1 MGDLLGKKL
10 LNYRIEKLLGQGGMG
25 EAYLGVH
32 TEIERKVAIKVI
44 SPHLARDE
52 RIRERFRREA
62 LILSRLNHPNI
73 VQLYDFW
80 DRPEGL
86 FLIMEYVDGI
96 SLDRYIHR
104 VVRGPLPLR
113 LAIDIFLQVLEAFQ
127 YAHQQGIIHRD
138 IKPSNILIRKEQDYY
153 SVKVLD
159 FGIAR
164 ILSGDTTQDGKQTEL
179 TKTGTTLGTIA
190 YMSPEQIKAKTSADI
205 DHRSDIYSLGIVFF
219 EMLTGQPMYDRSE
232 LSEFDLLLKI
242 AMEPPPSLLSV
253 NPNLP
258 PELDTILQKA
268 LAKSPKDRYQ
278 SCLEFAADLMRFSLQ
293 NKIETQTLSATSHP
307 MNPALTQPTVVP
319 GGRSPS
325 LLQNTL
331 IKLRNSLSLK
341 TQTKPQKT
349 AYLAGIIIA
358 LLALLLWGGISWY
371 TGYRS
376 KQQALQVARDFV
388 EKALRQHDPVLLSTL
403 LTDTLEYFFDK
414 PQKTISEIK
423 KGYMDF
429 WQTLQSDSVSWVGDL
444 SVSKHEGVW
453 IVQGTLYYAYTT
465 RPRKEVEYKKRYN
478 KLRGRY
484 DTYPETRIIPS
495 QTICKMKTLQI
506 AIKSSKILRITQ
518 LDENI
523 CR

>member
-1 MGDLLGKKL
+1 MADLLGKKL

-25 EAYLGVH
+25 EVYLGVH

-127 YAHQQGIIHRD
+127 YAHQQGVIHRD
-138 IKPSNILIRKEQDYY
+138 IKPSNILIRKDQEYY

-164 ILSGDTTQDGKQTEL
+164 ILSGDGTQGEKQVEL

-258 PELDTILQKA
+258 PELDAILQKA

-278 SCLEFAADLMRFSLQ
+278 SCLEFAADLMRFSAQHKVEPQL
-293 NKIETQTLSATSHP
+293 ITATPSSV
-307 MNPALTQPTVVP
+307 NPALTQPTIASP
-319 GGRSPS
+319 ARSLS

-331 IKLRNSLSLK
+331 IKLRDSLGIKSPAESRK
-341 TQTKPQKT
+341 
-349 AYLAGIIIA
+349 AIYWAGAIIA
-358 LLALLLWGGISWY
+358 LLAILLWGGITWY
-371 TGYRS
+371 ENYRS
-376 KQQALQVARDFV
+376 KQQALQTARDFV
-388 EKALRQHDPVLLSTL
+388 EKALRQHDTVLLSTL
-403 LTDTLEYFFDK
+403 LADTLDQFFDK
-414 PQKTISEIK
+414 PKKALSEIK
-423 KGYMDF
+423 KGYVDF
-429 WQTLQSDSVSWVGDL
+429 WQSLQRDSVSWVGDL
-444 SVSKHEGVW
+444 SVSREEGLWV
-453 IVQGTLYYAYTT
+453 VQGTLYYAYTT

-478 KLRGRY
+478 RLWGRY
-484 DTYPETRIIPS
+484 DTYPETRLVPS
-495 QTICKMKTLQI
+495 QTLCKMKTIQI
-506 AIKSSKILRITQ
+506 SIQSSKITRIAQ
-518 LDENI
+518 LEENA
-523 CR
+523 CK

>member
-25 EAYLGVH
+25 EVYLGVH

-104 VVRGPLPLR
+104 VVRGPLPVK
-113 LAIDIFLQVLEAFQ
+113 LAIDLFLQVLEAFQ
-127 YAHQQGIIHRD
+127 YAHEQGVIHRD
-138 IKPSNILIRKEQDYY
+138 IKPSNILIGKDKDHYF
-153 SVKVLD
+153 VKILD

-164 ILSGDTTQDGKQTEL
+164 ILAGDGTRDEKQKEL
-179 TKTGTTLGTIA
+179 TMTGTTLGTVA

-219 EMLTGQPMYDRSE
+219 EMLTGRPMYDRSE

-242 AMEPPPSLLSV
+242 AMEPPPNLLSV
-253 NPNLP
+253 NPTLP
-258 PELDTILQKA
+258 PELDAILQKA

-278 SCLEFAADLMRFSLQ
+278 SCLEFAADLMKFSSHH
-293 NKIETQTLSATSHP
+293 KIESQNVSTATSSV
-307 MNPALTQPTVVP
+307 NPALTQPTIASP
-319 GGRSPS
+319 GKSPS
-325 LLQNTL
+325 LFQNTL
-331 IKLRNSLSLK
+331 TRLRDSLGIKTESGSRK
-341 TQTKPQKT
+341 
-349 AYLAGIIIA
+349 AVYWAGIVVA
-358 LLALLLWGGISWY
+358 LLTILLWVGITWY
-371 TGYRS
+371 GNYRS
-376 KQQALQVARDFV
+376 KQQAIQIARDFV
-388 EKALRQHDPVLLSTL
+388 EKAMRQHDAAFLSTL
-403 LTDTLEYFFDK
+403 LADTLEQFFDTPEK
-414 PQKTISEIK
+414 RLTDIIK
-423 KGYMDF
+423 DYVNF

-444 SVSKHEGVW
+444 SISKQEDVW
-453 IVQGTLYYAYTT
+453 LVQGTLYYAYTT
-465 RPRKEVEYKKRYN
+465 RPRKEVEYRKRYN
-478 KLRGRY
+478 KLWGRY
-484 DTYPETRIIPS
+484 DTYPETRFIPS
-495 QTICKMKTLQI
+495 QTICKKKTIQI
-506 AIKSSKILRITQ
+506 AIRSSKITRITQ
-518 LDENI
+518 LGESV
-523 CR
+523 CK

>member
-1 MGDLLGKKL
+1 MADLLGRKL

-25 EAYLGVH
+25 EVYLGVH

-104 VVRGPLPLR
+104 VVRGPLPVK
-113 LAIDIFLQVLEAFQ
+113 LAIDLFLQVLEAFQ
-127 YAHQQGIIHRD
+127 YAHEQGVIHRD
-138 IKPSNILIRKEQDYY
+138 IKPSNILIGRDKDHYF
-153 SVKVLD
+153 VKVLD

-164 ILSGDTTQDGKQTEL
+164 ILAGDGTRDERQKDL
-179 TKTGTTLGTIA
+179 TMTGTTLGTVA
-190 YMSPEQIKAKTSADI
+190 YMSPEQIKAKSSADI

-258 PELDTILQKA
+258 PELDAILQKA

-278 SCLEFAADLMRFSLQ
+278 SCLEFAADLMKFSSQ
-293 NKIETQTLSATSHP
+293 HKIESQNVSTATSSA
-307 MNPALTQPTVVP
+307 NPALTQPTIASVP
-319 GGRSPS
+319 RPPS
-325 LLQNTL
+325 SIQNTL
-331 IKLRNSLSLK
+331 LRLRDSLGIRSESGSRK
-341 TQTKPQKT
+341 
-349 AYLAGIIIA
+349 AIYWAGIIIA
-358 LLALLLWGGISWY
+358 LLAVLLWGGITWY
-371 TGYRS
+371 GNYRS
-376 KQQALQVARDFV
+376 KQQAIQIARDFV
-388 EKALRQHDPVLLSTL
+388 EKALRQHDTTLLSTL
-403 LTDTLEYFFDK
+403 LADTLEQFFDK
-414 PQKTISEIK
+414 PQKSLLEVR
-423 KGYMDF
+423 KGYADF
-429 WQTLQSDSVSWVGDL
+429 WQTLQSDSVSWVGEL
-444 SVSKHEGVW
+444 SVSKQQGLW
-453 IVQGTLYYAYTT
+453 LVQGTLYYAYTT

-478 KLRGRY
+478 RLWGRY
-484 DTYPETRIIPS
+484 DTYPETKLIPS
-495 QTICKMKTLQI
+495 QTTCKMKTIQL
-506 AIKSSKILRITQ
+506 AIQSSKITRITQ
-518 LDENI
+518 LGENI
-523 CR
+523 CK

>member
-25 EAYLGVH
+25 EVYLGVH

-62 LILSRLNHPNI
+62 LILSKLNHPNI

-104 VVRGPLPLR
+104 VVRGPLPIK
-113 LAIDIFLQVLEAFQ
+113 LAIDLFLQVLEAFQ
-127 YAHQQGIIHRD
+127 YAHEQGVIHRD
-138 IKPSNILIRKEQDYY
+138 IKPSNILIGKDKDHYF
-153 SVKVLD
+153 VKVLD

-164 ILSGDTTQDGKQTEL
+164 ILAGDGTRDEKQKEL
-179 TKTGTTLGTIA
+179 TMTGTTLGTVA

-253 NPNLP
+253 NSNLP
-258 PELDTILQKA
+258 PELDAILQKA

-278 SCLEFAADLMRFSLQ
+278 SCLDFAADLMKFSSQ
-293 NKIETQTLSATSHP
+293 HKISSGNSTADSPSV
-307 MNPALTQPTVVP
+307 NPALTQPTIAS
-319 GGRSPS
+319 GARSPS
-325 LLQNTL
+325 LIQNTL
-331 IKLRNSLSLK
+331 LKLRDSLGIKSRPGSRK
-341 TQTKPQKT
+341 
-349 AYLAGIIIA
+349 AVYLAGIIIA
-358 LLALLLWGGISWY
+358 SLALLLWGGITWY
-371 TGYRS
+371 NNYRS
-376 KQQALQVARDFV
+376 KQQALQISRDFV
-388 EKALRQHDPVLLSTL
+388 EKALRQHDSVLLSTL
-403 LTDTLEYFFDK
+403 LADTLDQFFDK
-414 PQKTISEIK
+414 SQKTVSEIM
-423 KGYMDF
+423 KGYVDF
-429 WQTLQSDSVSWVGDL
+429 WQTLQSDSVSWIGDL
-444 SVSKHEGVW
+444 SISKQEDLW
-453 IVQGTLYYAYTT
+453 LVQGTLYYAYTT

-478 KLRGRY
+478 RVWGRY
-484 DTYPETRIIPS
+484 DTYPETRLIPS
-495 QTICKMKTLQI
+495 QTICKIKTIQI
-506 AIKSSKILRITQ
+506 AIKSSKIIRITQ
-518 LDENI
+518 LSENI